1 MPSWPRDVRN
11 RNAFLSAGGPD
22 AGGGDIGVQ
31 RLGER
36 VMARHHVLLAA
47 FLVQPDQPA
56 RALRLEIFDTHL
68 QRRADAGEA
77 VGEGGDERA
86 VAEIAH
92 GRGWNAVHQLAPFD
106 GIEHRRDARLHHMLR
121 PAHR

>member
-11 RNAFLSAGGPD
+11 RYAFLSAGGAD
-22 AGGGDIGVQ
+22 SGGGDVRVQ
-31 RLGER
+31 RFGER
-36 VMARHHVLLAA
+36 VMAWHHVLLAA

-86 VAEIAH
+86 IAQVADRISRDGVDQPPPLVALQY
-92 GRGWNAVHQLAPFD
+92 RGV
-106 GIEHRRDARLHHMLR
+106 ARLDD
-121 PAHR
+121 AHRGG